1 MKLHQLPN
9 GTRFEFEGQVY
20 SKTGPMTASTD
31 DGKTRMIPRYAVLRP
46 LEGQNLSIEAPAAR
60 QLDEKRVLEAFDQF
74 YTVCR
79 RVVDMADHLALEAA
93 RRKFLKSL
101 KDEETPDPAPASPAA

>member
-46 LEGQNLSIEAPAAR
+46 LEGQNLNIEAPAAR

-101 KDEETPDPAPASPAA
+101 KDEETPDPTPTSPAA